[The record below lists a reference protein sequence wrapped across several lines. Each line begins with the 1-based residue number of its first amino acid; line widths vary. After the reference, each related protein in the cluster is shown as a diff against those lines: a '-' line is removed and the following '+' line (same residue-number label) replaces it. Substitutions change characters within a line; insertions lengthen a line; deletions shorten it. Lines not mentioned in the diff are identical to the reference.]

1 MVTTNYPNG
10 ITSFGVPVIGS
21 GNLPLPSPNGSTWF
35 VSSTAGN
42 NGNDGTFNTPWAT
55 LAYACANSGVKAGDT
70 ICVLEG
76 HSEAV
81 IAAGGI
87 TASLASL
94 TIVGQGVGTQM
105 PTINFTTAV
114 AATFLITGAGV
125 QVYGMRF
132 VNGIASQVTCVDVQ
146 AKSVLLMGN
155 TFVQGASTTGL
166 SFIDLV
172 NNSVANTS
180 DGLQIIG
187 NTFYAPTAGN
197 YNHAIGLTT
206 VHDNVEIGGNTIYG
220 NFALSCIHN
229 ITGKVLT
236 NLKIHDNTAVNLTA
250 AKPALNLIS
259 ACTGWAAANKLMGG
273 DASVNSMLF
282 NTALDVAPGNAGQHG
297 VMDAQSTFWYVKKGV
312 VSSTISTAGV
322 AISAASVGGELAVM
336 SVILK
341 TNSVGLAGITGNLQI
356 TSNNA
361 NGVALIV
368 AQAIAGLGANA
379 TVGLNATTALTGYT
393 PTVIELGKVLTANS
407 SATNGSG
414 AGTVDIY
421 IRLQRLT
428 NGANITKA

>member
-1 MVTTNYPNG
+1 MIG
-10 ITSFGVPVIGS
+10 TSQ
-21 GNLPLPSPNGSTWF
+21 LPLPSSNGSTWF
-35 VSSTAGN
+35 VSSTAGS
-42 NGNDGTFNTPWAT
+42 NGNDGSFNTPWAT
-55 LAYACANSGVKAGDT
+55 LAYACSNSGVKAGDT

-76 HSEAV
+76 HSEV
-81 IAAGGI
+81 VTAAGGI
-87 TASLASL
+87 TASLAYS
-94 TIVGQGVGTQM
+94 TIVGQGVGSQA
-105 PTINFTTAV
+105 PTISFTTST

-125 QVYGMRF
+125 QVYGLRF

-146 AKSVLLMGN
+146 AKSVLLIGN

-187 NTFYAPTAGN
+187 NTFYAPAAGN

-206 VHDNVEIGGNTIYG
+206 VHDNVEIGGNTVYG

-236 NLKIHDNTAVNLTA
+236 NLKIHDNVAVNLTA

-273 DASVNSMLF
+273 DASINSMLF

-297 VMDAQSTFWYVKKGV
+297 VMDAQSTFWYIKKGV
-312 VSSTISTAGV
+312 VSSTITTGGV
-322 AISAASVGGELAVM
+322 AISAASVGGELAVLAA
-336 SVILK
+336 ICK
-341 TNSVGLAGITGNLQI
+341 TNSVGLAGITGNFQLS
-356 TSNNA
+356 TNDT
-361 NGVALIV
+361 NGAAVFY
-368 AQAIAGLGANA
+368 AQAIAGLGASA
-379 TVGLNATTALTGYT
+379 TAGNNGATTWL
-393 PTVIELGKVLTANS
+393 PTVIELGKAISASS

-428 NGANITKA
+428 NGANITQA

>member
-1 MVTTNYPNG
+1 MTSGYATTNFPNG
-10 ITSFGVPVIGS
+10 ITSWGAPIFG
-21 GNLPLPSPNGSTWF
+21 GNLPLPSSGGSTWF

-42 NGNDGTFNTPWAT
+42 NGNDGSFASPWAT
-55 LAYACANSGVKAGDT
+55 LAYACANSGVRAGDT

-76 HSEAV
+76 HSETV
-81 IAAGGI
+81 TAAGGI

-94 TIVGQGVGTQM
+94 TIVGNGVGTQA
-105 PTINFTTAV
+105 PTINFTTST
-114 AATFLITGAGV
+114 AATFLITGAGL
-125 QVYGMRF
+125 QVSGMRF

-146 AKSVLLMGN
+146 AKSVLLMAN

-206 VHDNVEIGGNTIYG
+206 VQDNVEVGYNTIYG

-229 ITGKVLT
+229 ITGKVMT
-236 NLKIHDNTAVNLTA
+236 NLKIHDNTATNLTA

-273 DASVNSMLF
+273 DATCNSMLF
-282 NTALDVAPGNAGQHG
+282 NTALDVLPGNGGQHG
-297 VMDAQSTFWYVKKGV
+297 LMDAQSTFWYVKKGV
-312 VSSTISTAGV
+312 VSSTITTGGV
-322 AISAASVGGELAVM
+322 AISAPSVGGELAIMV
-336 SVILK
+336 VICK
-341 TNSVGLAGITGNLQI
+341 TNSVGLAGITGNFQLS
-356 TSNNA
+356 TNDA
-361 NGVALIV
+361 NGAAVFY
-368 AQAIAGLGANA
+368 AQAIAAIGAQA
-379 TVGLNATTALTGYT
+379 TAGNNGATTWL
-393 PTVIELGKVLTANS
+393 PTVIELGKALTASS

-414 AGTVDIY
+414 SGTVDIY
-421 IRLQRLT
+421 VRLQRLT
-428 NGANITKA
+428 NGANITQV